1 MRKHFPKDLDLALVI
16 ILVLLTIP
24 FVLIPP
30 LNKISPVR
38 IILGLPLV
46 LFLPG
51 YSLIATLFP
60 RKDDLDAIDRIALSF
75 GLSIAITP
83 LLGLALNYTP
93 FGIRL
98 SPVLIVLSVFTISLV
113 PWVRM

>member
-1 MRKHFPKDLDLALVI
+1 M
-16 ILVLLTIP
+16 
-24 FVLIPP
+24 
-30 LNKISPVR
+30 
-38 IILGLPLV
+38 

-60 RKDDLDAIDRIALSF
+60 RKDDLDAIERIALSF
-75 GLSIAITP
+75 GLSIAVVP

-98 SPVLIVLSVFTISLV
+98 SPILTVLSVFTISLAIGAY
-113 PWVRM
+113 VRRSMIPEEERFVVAFKRKGFYYKSS